1 MQAFLNDMK
10 YTSVLNKYCKD
21 YTKIENYD
29 KALADNFKG
38 WVCHHRLETTL
49 DGKEAHTPESLQRL
63 NMYYN
68 RPHFELIF
76 MRRSEHI
83 ALHNRAKGT
92 YSKER
97 RANISKQTKVAMQRP
112 DVKARADATRHR
124 WPIGNING
132 KPRT

>member
-1 MQAFLNDMK
+1 MK
-10 YTSVLNKYCKD
+10 YTSLLNKYCKD

-29 KALADNFKG
+29 KALADNFEG

-49 DGKEAHTPESLQRL
+49 DGKEAHTPESLKRL
-63 NMYYN
+63 DMYYH
-68 RPHFELIF
+68 RPYFELIF

-83 ALHNRAKGT
+83 ALHNHAKGT

-97 RANISKQTKVAMQRP
+97 RANISKQTKAAMQRL
-112 DVKARADATRHR
+112 DVKARADAKRYR
-124 WPIGNING
+124 WPKGNING